1 MGITG
6 SIIVYVLIWWI
17 IFFSVLPVGIQSN
30 KEKFKARIEGAD
42 PGAPNNP
49 KIAKK
54 FLITT
59 IITSII
65 FIVIYY
71 LVEFDFL
78 NLRKYLQ

>member
-6 SIIVYVLIWWI
+6 SVIVYVLIWWI

-30 KEKFKARIEGAD
+30 KEKFKERIEGND
-42 PGAPNNP
+42 PGAPINP
-49 KIAKK
+49 KIGKK

-71 LVEFDFL
+71 LVKFDLL
-78 NLRKYLQ
+78 NLREYLQ

>member
-30 KEKFKARIEGAD
+30 KEKFKERIEWID

-71 LVEFDFL
+71 LVEFDLL
-78 NLRKYLQ
+78 NLRNYLQ

>member
-17 IFFSVLPVGIQSN
+17 IFFSVLPIGIQSN
-30 KEKFKARIEGAD
+30 KEKFKQKIEGID

-49 KIAKK
+49 KIGKK

-59 IITSII
+59 ILTSII
-65 FIVIYY
+65 FLLIYY
-71 LVEFDFL
+71 LVKFNFL
-78 NLRKYLQ
+78 NLREYLQ

>member
-17 IFFSVLPVGIQSN
+17 IFFSVLPIGIQSK
-30 KEKFKARIEGAD
+30 KEKFIEKIDGVD

-49 KIAKK
+49 KIGKK

-71 LVEFDFL
+71 LVRFDLL
-78 NLRKYLQ
+78 NLREDLQ